1 MNYDLCLEIWKTC
14 VLVQVIELIIHT
26 KRLVTSPL
34 SPSCCQCI
42 FILPHPPPIHLGKW
56 FLQRAATTKECLQE
70 VNWKLRWADGTQP
83 RPRFF
88 RAHETNW
95 FGLCHLENYYE
106 EAKRHT
112 NRTMSCCKSGVKW
125 YHLFLKY
132 FKIFLK
138 RGGTYHKTYNC
149 IYCIIYYLSYMQC

>member
-1 MNYDLCLEIWKTC
+1 MKNLCFGPSHRTDNSHKETGY
-14 VLVQVIELIIHT
+14 VPTQ
-26 KRLVTSPL
+26 PL
-34 SPSCCQCI
+34 L
-42 FILPHPPPIHLGKW
+42 LPVHLYFTTPTTYTLGKMISSKGSNHQGVPPGSQ
-56 FLQRAATTKECLQE
+56 LE
-70 VNWKLRWADGTQP
+70 VKVSRCTQP